1 MKLKLTD
8 NQHKLLLEFQ
18 KRAYS
23 FDWDDN
29 ILFMPTKVYLDKR
42 AGKGW
47 VPVSVSTEEF
57 AQIRGDIGKNFRYRD
72 NSIAETFKDF
82 RSYESFINDTKEA
95 LSKNAFGPSFNKF
108 KEALINTHDFSIITA
123 RGNPPTAIK
132 DSIKLI
138 ISDTLSDGEKETM
151 ENNLGRTTVEQY
163 LSLQDYYPV
172 MSDDFMKEFDTE
184 AYATEPEMAK
194 TVALRSFVD
203 RIIGLVERI
212 KDDPEFTGVSIG
224 YSDDDIDNVEYVE
237 SFIESTLN
245 KLYPDISFLVYD
257 TSDPNKTK
265 KKRIIIKK

>member
-1 MKLKLTD
+1 
-8 NQHKLLLEFQ
+8 
-18 KRAYS
+18 
-23 FDWDDN
+23 
-29 ILFMPTKVYLDKR
+29 MPTKVYLDKR

-72 NSIAETFKDF
+72 NSITETFKDF

-138 ISDTLSDGEKETM
+138 ISDTLSDEEKETM
-151 ENNLGRTTVEQY
+151 ENNLGGTTVEQY

-184 AYATEPEMAK
+184 
-194 TVALRSFVD
+194 FVD

>member
-1 MKLKLTD
+1 MKVKLTKT
-8 NQHKLLLEFQ
+8 QHKLLLEFQ

-57 AQIRGDIGKNFRYRD
+57 AQIRGDIGKNIRYRG

-82 RSYESFINDTKEA
+82 RSYESFIADTKEA

-108 KEALINTHDFSIITA
+108 KEALINTYDFSIITA
-123 RGNPPTAIK
+123 RGNPPASIK

-138 ISDTLSDGEKETM
+138 ISTSLSDEEKETM
-151 ENNLGRTTVEQY
+151 ENNLGNTTVEQY

-172 MSDDFMKEFDTE
+172 TSDDFMKEFGIE
-184 AYATEPEMAK
+184 SSATEPEMAK

-203 RIIGLVERI
+203 RVIGVVGKI

-237 SFIESTLN
+237 EFIESTLK
-245 KLYPDISFLVYD
+245 KLYPDITFLVYD